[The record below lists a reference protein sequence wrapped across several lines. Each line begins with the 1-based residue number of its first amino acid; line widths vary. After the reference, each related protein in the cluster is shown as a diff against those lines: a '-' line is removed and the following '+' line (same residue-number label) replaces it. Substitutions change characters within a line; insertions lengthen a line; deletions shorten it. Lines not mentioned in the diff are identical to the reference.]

1 MDGSKYHR
9 NYYYIWITADSV
21 LHIWLLYIEYGIY
34 HTTPD
39 IPWTSGRY
47 CHVFIRMSFK
57 ALNVIR
63 STCIF

>member
-21 LHIWLLYIEYGIY
+21 LHIWLLYVEYGVYYI
-34 HTTPD
+34 TPGR
-39 IPWTSGRY
+39 PWTSGGH
-47 CHVFIRMSFK
+47 CHVFVGMGLK
-57 ALNVIR
+57 ELNVIR